1 MGRKTPDV
9 MPGTLDLLVLK
20 ALAETPMHGWGISS
34 RIETMSR
41 GRFRIGQGSL
51 YPALHRLER
60 REWITSI
67 WRQTEKNRIARYY
80 ELTPRGRRELE
91 RALNEWKSYREAVDF
106 VIDAS

>member
-1 MGRKTPDV
+1 MQ
-9 MPGTLDLLVLK
+9 GTLDLLVLK
-20 ALAETPMHGWGISS
+20 AIGETPMHGWGISS

-91 RALNEWKSYREAVDF
+91 RAVDEWKSYREAVDF
-106 VIDAS
+106 VIEAR